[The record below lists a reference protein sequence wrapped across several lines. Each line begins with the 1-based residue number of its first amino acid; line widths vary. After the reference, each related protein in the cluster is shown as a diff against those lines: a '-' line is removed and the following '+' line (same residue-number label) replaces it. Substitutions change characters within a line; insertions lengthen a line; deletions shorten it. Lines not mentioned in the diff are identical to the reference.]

1 MKAIN
6 ALAIHRCSLEFN
18 ITDLPRSTLIDRDP
32 KEITGRAAGLASK
45 GQTVTLRV
53 DSAPPLSN
61 GVNIIP
67 FSNIFW
73 QGRGDFPAGGFND
86 PTNQKVGQ
94 WSGSGHEPEG
104 KVLSPVEL
112 RWPSDFYCLHSI
124 AACHQNSLTGWHKIN
139 LICNSNLPIYLT
151 ITGF

>member
-1 MKAIN
+1 MKAIK
-6 ALAIHRCSLEFN
+6 AIRTFSLEFN
-18 ITDLPRSTLIDRDP
+18 LTDLPRSTIIDRDP
-32 KEITGRAAGLASK
+32 KEIPGKAAGLASK

-53 DSAPPLSN
+53 DSATPLSN

-94 WSGSGHEPEG
+94 WIGSGDEPEG

-112 RWPSDFYCLHSI
+112 RWPSDLYGLHSI
-124 AACHQNSLTGWHKIN
+124 AACHRNSLTGRHKIN